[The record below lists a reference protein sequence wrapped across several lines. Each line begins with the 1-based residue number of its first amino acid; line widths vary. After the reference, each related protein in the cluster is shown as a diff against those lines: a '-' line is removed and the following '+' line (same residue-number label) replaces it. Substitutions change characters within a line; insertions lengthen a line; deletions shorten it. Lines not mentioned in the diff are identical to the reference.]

1 LFSLRIIIFFALL
14 CHFYQIFFKQICF
27 SLSVAYITASAFLC
41 FQERVRTFIEDT
53 NDKDVLV
60 LNIQDPFQRLL
71 LHGVCEFYN
80 VTSTTVTSARDGK
93 PWKTTTIKKR
103 QGTGVPS
110 RITLVSF
117 LRMKKNGSQ

>member
-1 LFSLRIIIFFALL
+1 MIFFALL

-27 SLSVAYITASAFLC
+27 SLSVAYIAASAFLC

-71 LHGVCEFYN
+71 LHGVCEVNMFLKSN
-80 VTSTTVTSARDGK
+80 IIQQF
-93 PWKTTTIKKR
+93 P
-103 QGTGVPS
+103 
-110 RITLVSF
+110 LEEFSF
-117 LRMKKNGSQ
+117 SD